1 MKISKAFL
9 RIGIDARF
17 AGPEGT
23 GLGKYTEKLILN
35 LTKIDKKNEYSIFL
49 RSKNW
54 NFFRLPQNFKKILA
68 DIKWYSKEEQ
78 LKLSGIFS
86 KERLDIVHV
95 PHFNV
100 PVLYRGKFVVT
111 IHDLIHH
118 QFSEQSTSTKNF
130 LMFKIKRA
138 AYKTIIYSAVRRAA
152 KIIVPSNFVKKQVI
166 GAFKINPDRIAV
178 TYEAAEEEYFQTGNW
193 KQETG
198 NLLKKYG
205 IETPFIIYVGN
216 AYPHKNL
223 ERLLDAVKILTTN
236 YQLPTTNLVI
246 VCPRDVFSERLN
258 AEIAKRNLESQ
269 VTLCGYLES
278 KDLKLLFDYAEAYVF
293 PSLSEGFGIPGLN
306 AMAANIPVICSNIPT
321 LKEIYQDAALYF
333 DPHSPQDIA
342 NKIKKVLADAKTRM
356 DLVEKGI
363 ERVKKYSWQKMACQT
378 LDVYESV
385 FSRK

>member
-35 LTKIDKKNEYSIFL
+35 LAKIDKKNEYSIFL

-54 NFFRLPQNFKKILA
+54 NFFKLPRNFKKVLA
-68 DIKWYSKEEQ
+68 DIKWYSAEEQ

-86 KERLDIVHV
+86 KEKLNLLHV

-100 PVLYRGKFVVT
+100 PILYKGKFVVT

-130 LMFKIKRA
+130 LLFKIKRA
-138 AYKTIIYSAVRRAA
+138 AYKTIIYSAVRRTS
-152 KIIVPSNFVKKQVI
+152 KIIVPSHFVKKQVI
-166 GAFKINPDRIAV
+166 SAFNINPEKIIV
-178 TYEAAEEEYFQTGNW
+178 TYEAAEEEYFGQHQNSKLKT
-193 KQETG
+193 Q
-198 NLLKKYG
+198 NLLKRLK
-205 IETPFIIYVGN
+205 IKTPYIIYVGN

-223 ERLLDAVKILTTN
+223 ERLLDAFKILITRYST
-236 YQLPTTNLVI
+236 LITNLVI

-258 AEIAKRNLESQ
+258 AEIAKRDLESK
-269 VTLCGYLES
+269 VKLCGYLES
-278 KDLKLLFDYAEAYVF
+278 RDLKLLFHYAEAYVF

-306 AMAANIPVICSNIPT
+306 AMAAKIPVVCSNIPT
-321 LKEIYQDAALYF
+321 LKEVYEDAAVYF
-333 DPHSPQDIA
+333 DPENTNDIA
-342 NKIKKVLADAKTRM
+342 MKIKKVLEDKKTKAVLVKKGIE
-356 DLVEKGI
+356 LVEK
-363 ERVKKYSWQKMACQT
+363 YSWEKMARET
-378 LDVYESV
+378 LDVYQSV
-385 FSRK
+385 FV

>member
-35 LTKIDKKNEYSIFL
+35 LAKIDKKNEYSIFL

-54 NFFRLPQNFKKILA
+54 NFFKLPRNFKKVLA
-68 DIKWYSKEEQ
+68 DIKWYSAEEQ

-86 KERLDIVHV
+86 KEKLNLLHV

-100 PVLYRGKFVVT
+100 PILYKGKFVVT

-130 LMFKIKRA
+130 LLFKIKRV

-166 GAFKINPDRIAV
+166 AAFKINPEKIIV
-178 TYEAAEEEYFQTGNW
+178 TYEAAEEEYFGKISNSKIQIS
-193 KQETG
+193 
-198 NLLKKYG
+198 NLLKKYN
-205 IETPFIIYVGN
+205 IKSPYIIYVGN
-216 AYPHKNL
+216 AYAHKNL
-223 ERLLDAVKILTTN
+223 ERLLDAFKILTAN
-236 YQLPTTNLVI
+236 YQLPTTHLAI
-246 VCPRDVFSERLN
+246 VCPRDIFSERLN
-258 AEIAKRNLESQ
+258 AEIAKRDLESQ
-269 VTLCGYLES
+269 VAICGYLES
-278 KDLKLLFDYAEAYVF
+278 KDLKLLFDYAKAYVF

-306 AMAANIPVICSNIPT
+306 AMAANIPVVCSNIHT
-321 LKEIYQDAALYF
+321 LKEVYQEAALYF
-333 DPHSPQDIA
+333 DPENPNDIA
-342 NKIKKVLADAKTRM
+342 YKIRKILEDAKTRSL
-356 DLVEKGI
+356 LVEKG
-363 ERVKKYSWQKMACQT
+363 EKLVRRYSWQKMARET

-385 FSRK
+385 FV

>member
-17 AGPEGT
+17 VGPEGT

-35 LTKIDKKNEYSIFL
+35 LAKLDKKNEYSIFL
-49 RSKNW
+49 RSENW
-54 NFFRLPQNFKKILA
+54 SFLKLPNNFKKVLA
-68 DIKWYSKEEQ
+68 DIKWYSTEEQ

-86 KERLDIVHV
+86 KEKLDLVHV

-100 PVLYRGKFVVT
+100 PVLYKGKFVVT

-118 QFSEQSTSTKNF
+118 QFSEQSASTKNF

-166 GAFKINPDRIAV
+166 SAFNINPEKIIV
-178 TYEAAEEEYFQTGNW
+178 TYEAAEEEYFGQHQNSKLKT
-193 KQETG
+193 Q
-198 NLLKKYG
+198 NLLKRLK
-205 IETPFIIYVGN
+205 IKTPYIIYVGN

-223 ERLLDAVKILTTN
+223 ERLLDAFKILITRYST
-236 YQLPTTNLVI
+236 LITNLVI

-258 AEIAKRNLESQ
+258 AEIAKRDLESK
-269 VTLCGYLES
+269 VKLCGYLES
-278 KDLKLLFDYAEAYVF
+278 RDLKLLFNYAEAYVF

-306 AMAANIPVICSNIPT
+306 AMAADIPVVCSEIPT

-333 DPHSPQDIA
+333 DPESPNDIA
-342 NKIKKVLADAKTRM
+342 GKIKKVLEGTKTRSL
-356 DLVEKGI
+356 LVAKGEKL
-363 ERVKKYSWQKMACQT
+363 VKKYSWQKMARKT
-378 LDVYESV
+378 LDVYQSV
-385 FSRK
+385 FV